1 MNLEEEIGMRIRGIA
16 ALAATAALVVGACS
30 SAGTSGGSPA
40 ASAAAPTP
48 QASAAA
54 SAAGSAAASAAPSAA
69 AVGEGEGALNLV
81 AWTGYVVG
89 GTGGE
94 QVQGYDWVTPFET
107 ETGCK
112 VTVKVG
118 LDSGNMVQLMKTG
131 QYDGV
136 SASGDAT
143 LRLIAGGDVA
153 PVDFAQIPNYKD
165 VFEGLKN
172 QPYNTVNGVGYGVPH
187 GRGANVLMYDPTVV
201 TTPPDSWSVVFDANS
216 PYKGKVTAYNY
227 AIYIADAALY
237 LMKTQP
243 ALGITNPY
251 ALDKDQLAAAVALL
265 KVQRGLIGKY
275 WGTAQEEIDGFA
287 NGDMAIGTAWLYQ
300 QNTINAAK
308 GKQVASVTPKEGAT
322 GWSDTWMISSKA
334 AHPNCMLKWMNYI
347 ISPKANADVT
357 VFFGEAPVSAPA
369 CAEAEKQ
376 VGGLVRAV
384 PCRRRAVLQEH
395 LVLEHADRDLPRRA
409 RRHLHGL
416 RRLDPGVDRD
426 HRQLATRTSRDR
438 TGRATPVRPS

>member
-1 MNLEEEIGMRIRGIA
+1 MRIRGVM
-16 ALAATAALVVGACS
+16 ALAASAAIAVGACS
-30 SAGTSGGSPA
+30 NGGASAAPSATAA
-40 ASAAAPTP
+40 ASAAPTSAASGAPS
-48 QASAAA
+48 ASAAA
-54 SAAGSAAASAAPSAA
+54 SAAAPAYT
-69 AVGEGEGALNLV
+69 VGEGEGALNLI
-81 AWTGYVVG
+81 AWAGYVVG

-94 QVQGYDWVTPFET
+94 QVAGYDWVTPFET

-153 PVDFAQIPNYKD
+153 PVDFNAIPNYAN

-172 QPYNTVNGVGYGVPH
+172 QPYNTVDGVGYGVPH
-187 GRGANVLMYDPTVV
+187 GRGANVLMYDPSVV
-201 TTPPDSWSVVFDANS
+201 TTVPDSWSVVFAADS

-237 LMKTQP
+237 LMKTKP
-243 ALGITNPY
+243 ELKITNPY
-251 ALDKDQLAAAVALL
+251 ALDNDQLAAAVALL
-265 KVQRGLIGKY
+265 KTQKSLIGKY

-287 NGDMAIGTAWLYQ
+287 NGDMAIGTAWQYQ
-300 QNTINAAK
+300 ANTINAAGTK
-308 GKQVASVTPKEGAT
+308 KVEVVKPKEGAT

-334 AHPNCMLKWMNYI
+334 AHPNCMYKWMNYI

-357 VFFGEAPVSAPA
+357 VYFGEAPVSEAA

-376 VGGLVRAV
+376 SPGH
-384 PCRRRAVLQEH
+384 CDTF
-395 LVLEHADRDLPRRA
+395 HATDESYFADVYYWNTPTVSC
-409 RRHLHGL
+409 
-416 RRLDPGVDRD
+416 LDGRGDICTD
-426 HRQLATRTSRDR
+426 FDAWTQAWTDI
-438 TGRATPVRPS
+438 TGA

>member
-1 MNLEEEIGMRIRGIA
+1 MHTRRLTALMGVVVVVA
-16 ALAATAALVVGACS
+16 AACS
-30 SAGTSGGSPA
+30 STGASTSPATSTAPSSAPTTAASVAPSSSAVSSPA
-40 ASAAAPTP
+40 ASMPAALGP
-48 QASAAA
+48 
-54 SAAGSAAASAAPSAA
+54 
-69 AVGEGEGALNLV
+69 GEGSLNLI
-81 AWTGYVVG
+81 AWAGYVVG

-94 QVQGYDWVTPFET
+94 QVKGYDWVTPFET
-107 ETGCK
+107 ATGCK

-143 LRLIAGGDVA
+143 LRLIAAGDVA
-153 PVDFAQIPNYKD
+153 PVNFDLIPNYKD

-172 QPYNTVNGVGYGVPH
+172 QSYNTVNGVGYGVPH

-201 TTPPDSWSVVFDANS
+201 KTVPDSWSVVFDANS

-243 ALGITNPY
+243 ALNITNPY
-251 ALDKDQLAAAVALL
+251 SLDKVQLAAAVALL
-265 KVQRGLIGKY
+265 KVQKTIIGKY

-287 NGDMAIGTAWLYQ
+287 NGDMALGSAWLYQ
-300 QNTINAAK
+300 QNTINAA
-308 GKQVASVTPKEGAT
+308 GAKQVASVTPKEGAT

-334 AHPNCMLKWMNYI
+334 AHPNCMYMWMNYI

-357 VFFGEAPVSAPA
+357 VYFGEAPVSAAA
-369 CAEAEKQ
+369 CVEAEKQ
-376 VGGLVRAV
+376 SKGF
-384 PCRRRAVLQEH
+384 CDQF
-395 LVLEHADRDLPRRA
+395 HAADEQYFKNIWYWNTPTTTC
-409 RRHLHGL
+409 
-416 RRLDPGVDRD
+416 LDGRGDICTD
-426 HRQLATRTSRDR
+426 FDTWTKAWTEI
-438 TGRATPVRPS
+438 TGS